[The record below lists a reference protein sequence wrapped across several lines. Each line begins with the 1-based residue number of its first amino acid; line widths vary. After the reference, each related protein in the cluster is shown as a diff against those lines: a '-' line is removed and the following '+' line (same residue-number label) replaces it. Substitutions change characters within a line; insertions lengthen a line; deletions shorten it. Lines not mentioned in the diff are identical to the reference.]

1 MKRTITTYEAE
12 KIMIKYRIKSCI
24 TKQTALAYAAIAAV
38 TTWTAALYIW
48 IHQEVYMEA
57 IKYWTNVLLATQNS
71 IEESERAMRC
81 MKENGIEIDTDTYIN
96 YCNQKAYIINV
107 ANIIADLASREV

>member
-24 TKQTALAYAAIAAV
+24 TKQIALAYAAIAAV

-48 IHQEVYMEA
+48 IH
-57 IKYWTNVLLATQNS
+57 
-71 IEESERAMRC
+71 
-81 MKENGIEIDTDTYIN
+81 
-96 YCNQKAYIINV
+96 
-107 ANIIADLASREV
+107 